1 MTIVYAFG
9 NFAADADQ
17 PAFIRLASNWP
28 RHGRQCTLGDAHLM
42 DSIQLTRELIALE
55 SMNPGG
61 SETACAQHLGAL
73 LDKAGF
79 AIRYHEFAPGR
90 TSLVASRGG
99 SPGSQHLCF
108 AGHIDTVPLGN
119 AAWSVDPFAGEIRDG
134 KLYGRGSTDMKAG
147 IAAFVTA
154 AIEMGTV
161 LDDGPGMLLI
171 MAAGEETG
179 CEGSRPLGAALAKE
193 FSVGAMVIA
202 EPTYNLPK
210 VGHRGAFW
218 LRMTASGKS
227 AHGSMPEHGIN
238 ALYKAARAAGKLEDF
253 DFNIARHPL
262 LGGNSLSVGNM
273 HAGQNVNLVPDHAVM
288 EVDIRTIPSVDHE
301 QLREGLRSYLGEDID
316 SAEAFVDLDSVWTD
330 PDHPWMQTVFDL
342 VTPHLGERP
351 EVAAL
356 PFFTDAA
363 VLQPA
368 FDNVPTVILGPGD
381 THMAHQTDE
390 FCTVDRIPV
399 AVRMYQDIVSSWARQ
414 HSREQL

>member
-1 MTIVYAFG
+1 MI
-9 NFAADADQ
+9 DAVQ
-17 PAFIRLASNWP
+17 LA
-28 RHGRQCTLGDAHLM
+28 Q
-42 DSIQLTRELIALE
+42 ELIALE

-61 SETACAQHLGAL
+61 SETACARHLGGL
-73 LDKAGF
+73 LGDAGF
-79 AIRYHEFAPGR
+79 NIRYSEFAPGR
-90 TSLVASRGG
+90 TSIVASRGG
-99 SPGSQHLCF
+99 TPDSQHLCF
-108 AGHIDTVPLGN
+108 AGHIDTVPLGT
-119 AAWSVDPFAGEIRDG
+119 AAWSIDPFAGEIRDG

-147 IAAFVTA
+147 IAALVAA
-154 AIEMGTV
+154 AIEMGPE
-161 LDDGPGMLLI
+161 LDDGPGTLLI

-179 CEGSRPLGAALAKE
+179 CEGSRPLGEVLARE

-238 ALYKAARAAGKLEDF
+238 ALYKAARAAGKLENF

-262 LGGNSLSVGNM
+262 LGGNSLSVGNL

-288 EVDIRTIPSVDHE
+288 EVDIRTIPGVDHE
-301 QLREGLRSYLGEDID
+301 QIRQGLRGYLGDDID

-330 PDHPWMQTVFDL
+330 PEHPWMQRVFEL

-368 FDNVPTVILGPGD
+368 FGNVATVILGPGD

-390 FCTVDRIPV
+390 YCTVSRIPV
-399 AVRMYQDIVSSWARQ
+399 VVRMYQDIVRDWAHRQ
-414 HSREQL
+414 SDS

>member
-1 MTIVYAFG
+1 LV
-9 NFAADADQ
+9 DAVE
-17 PAFIRLASNWP
+17 LA
-28 RHGRQCTLGDAHLM
+28 
-42 DSIQLTRELIALE
+42 RELIALQ

-61 SETACAQHLGAL
+61 SETVCAKRLGGL
-73 LDKAGF
+73 LSDAGF
-79 AIRYHEFAPGR
+79 MIQYHDFAPGR
-90 TSLVASRGG
+90 TSVVASRGG
-99 SPGSQHLCF
+99 KPGAKHLCF

-119 AAWSVDPFAGEIRDG
+119 AAWSMDPFAGEIHDG

-147 IAAFVTA
+147 IAAFVA
-154 AIEMGTV
+154 AAVDMGSE
-161 LDDGPGMLLI
+161 LDDGPGTLLI

-179 CEGSRPLGAALAKE
+179 CEGSRPLGKVLANE

-218 LRMTASGKS
+218 LRMTASGKT

-253 DFNIARHPL
+253 DFNIARHTY

-273 HAGQNVNLVPDHAVM
+273 HSGQNVNSVPDHAVM
-288 EVDIRTIPSVDHE
+288 EVDIRTIPGVNHE
-301 QLREGLRSYLGEDID
+301 QLKEGLRGYLGEDID

-330 PDHPWMQTVFDL
+330 PDHPWMQTIFDL

-351 EVAAL
+351 EIAAL

-399 AVRMYQDIVSSWARQ
+399 AVQMYQDIIRDWAR
-414 HSREQL
+414 SNP